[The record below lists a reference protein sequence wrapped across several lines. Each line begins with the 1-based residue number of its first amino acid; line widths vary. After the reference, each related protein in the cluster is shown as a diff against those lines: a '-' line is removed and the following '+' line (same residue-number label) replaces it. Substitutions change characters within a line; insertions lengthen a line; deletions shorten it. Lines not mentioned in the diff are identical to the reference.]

1 MPPCSLVLVSTL
13 TKSDPHLVGVPRA
26 LSCHASL
33 IGRDVTPSLTSSV
46 SGWTMFQAIKKPR
59 WLLPPRSDPLQQR
72 LRGG

>member
-13 TKSDPHLVGVPRA
+13 AKSDPHLVGVPRA

-46 SGWTMFQAIKKPR
+46 SGWTVSKKKG
-59 WLLPPRSDPLQQR
+59 LVLPPVATP
-72 LRGG
+72 